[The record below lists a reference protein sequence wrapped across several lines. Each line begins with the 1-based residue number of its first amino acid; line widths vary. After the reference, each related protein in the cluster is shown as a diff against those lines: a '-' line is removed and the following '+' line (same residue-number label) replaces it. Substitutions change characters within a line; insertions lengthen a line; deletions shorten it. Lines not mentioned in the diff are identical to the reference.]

1 MTWNWVDVI
10 VLVFLL
16 RGAYVGRRDGLSVEL
31 VKLATVFVTYYCAI
45 KYYARCALW
54 ITVHSRVPMSW
65 ATVICFLGI
74 AVLSLV
80 TVWIFFKLLGK
91 VVTLQF
97 ESRISTGGG
106 LLIGT
111 TRALVVSSLFL
122 FSIFFVPDAFV
133 KKQVYANSWWGR
145 IAIDATPKVYARFS
159 TLIEGAQQSS
169 KAMNAHF
176 RRERA
181 KMDEILNEE
190 ASKSS
195 AVSTEAAPASPIDQV
210 NALVA
215 QQNAQ
220 TKEQQVQME
229 GIMRDMRPP
238 GQGDSKEKR

>member
-16 RGAYVGRRDGLSVEL
+16 RGAYVGKRDGLSVEL
-31 VKLATVFVTYYCAI
+31 VKLATVFATYYCAI
-45 KYYARCALW
+45 KYYARCAAW

-65 ATVICFLGI
+65 ATVISFLGI

-80 TVWIFFKLLGK
+80 TVWIFFKLLAK

-111 TRALVVSSLFL
+111 ARALLVSSLFL
-122 FSIFFVPDAFV
+122 FSVFFVPDAFV

-145 IAIDATPKVYARFS
+145 IAINATPKVYARFS
-159 TLIEGAQQSS
+159 SLIEGAQHSS

-176 RRERA
+176 QREKA
-181 KMDEILNEE
+181 KMREIMAEDKEANEE
-190 ASKSS
+190 APKAS
-195 AVSTEAAPASPIDQV
+195 AAPTEGAPANVMDQV
-210 NALVA
+210 NAM
-215 QQNAQ
+215 NAQ
-220 TKEQQVQME
+220 TKAEQAQMA
-229 GIMRDMRPP
+229 GIMRDMRSPEE
-238 GQGDSKEKR
+238 SKEKR